1 MDPKRRV
8 PFNAAYS
15 DELFAAHLARLEK
28 KLGPIP
34 FRVAETPLF
43 FTEGL
48 RNQLKTYAE
57 EIVAQLAQPA
67 KIELMKK
74 AIPARYNVPGMDELP
89 NCVQVDFALVKGDD
103 GQLTGR
109 VVELQAFPSLYAL
122 MALFGEAWAEQL
134 NQMPGLQANWSCF
147 LDMDRP
153 QALDLMKRT
162 IVGDCDPSEVVLVDL
177 EPETQKTSP
186 DFVATRLL
194 FGVDAVC
201 VTKLE
206 VEGKKVFR
214 RKPDGTR
221 LQVKRIYNRMV
232 FDELEVKKAHIP
244 FKWNDDLE
252 LTWCSHPNWYWV
264 WSKFSLPHIDS
275 RGGAPGALPLPD
287 SGHPREPRPLRAQAP
302 LLVRRRGRGHRRDP
316 RVHREGARRPARQV
330 GAAGQ
335 DRLRRRHPHAGR
347 QRRQGRG
354 AGDAAATAGREEAH
368 PNHRPGAPV
377 ARKNARGGLQQGP
390 HVDRRQRGDVG
401 PLRLTRRASSL
412 R

>member
-1 MDPKRRV
+1 MV
-8 PFNAAYS
+8 
-15 DELFAAHLARLEK
+15 
-28 KLGPIP
+28 
-34 FRVAETPLF
+34 
-43 FTEGL
+43 
-48 RNQLKTYAE
+48 
-57 EIVAQLAQPA
+57 
-67 KIELMKK
+67 
-74 AIPARYNVPGMDELP
+74 ELP

-122 MALFGEAWAEQL
+122 IALFGEAWAEQL

-264 WSKFSLPHIDS
+264 WSKFSLPHIDHVAVPRARYLSQIQGIPENLDRYVLKPLFSFAGAGVVIDVTRESIEKVPADQRDKWVLQDKIAYADAIRMPDGNGVKGEVRVMLLRPLGEKKLTPIIDLVRLS
-275 RGGAPGALPLPD
+275 RGKMLGVDFNKGLTWTGG
-287 SGHPREPRPLRAQAP
+287 SVGMW
-302 LLVRRRGRGHRRDP
+302 
-316 RVHREGARRPARQV
+316 AR
-330 GAAGQ
+330 
-335 DRLRRRHPHAGR
+335 
-347 QRRQGRG
+347 
-354 AGDAAATAGREEAH
+354 
-368 PNHRPGAPV
+368 
-377 ARKNARGGLQQGP
+377 
-390 HVDRRQRGDVG
+390 
-401 PLRLTRRASSL
+401 
-412 R
+412 